1 MSRPDEP
8 ALPVVPQPPA
18 PTDPTTETVETVE
31 ALVRRRLADALG
43 GWRGVVEAAV
53 PTLTFT
59 LGWVTTRE
67 LRGSLTAAVAAAVLL
82 LVVRLAQRQTPQF
95 VVNSLFGIGIA
106 AVFALR
112 SGEAQDAFLPGI
124 LYNAVYAVVLIVSV
138 VTRWPVVG
146 FLIGSVTGDPTG
158 WRDDRAV
165 VRLCQRLTLLLALPC
180 IARVVVQYPL
190 YLAELVGWLGVTK
203 VLMGWPLQLGAL
215 AAMGW
220 VLTRGRT
227 PVNQRA

>member
-227 PVNQRA
+227 PVNRRA